1 MRFSRDVAESLA
13 DEYFRRRTLRTRRM
27 LRIRIRSA
35 HNAAMLPMIP
45 LVKRVSCFELEGEL
59 ELGSELEIALEI
71 VVAKVVLEINVDVL
85 RVHTKRWA
93 RSTI

>member
-1 MRFSRDVAESLA
+1 
-13 DEYFRRRTLRTRRM
+13 M

-45 LVKRVSCFELEGEL
+45 LVNRVSCFELEGEL
-59 ELGSELEIALEI
+59 ELGSELEIVLEI

-85 RVHTKRWA
+85 WVRTKKVGKEHNVKTTKLGQ
-93 RSTI
+93 RSE

>member
-13 DEYFRRRTLRTRRM
+13 DEYFRRMTLRTRRM
-27 LRIRIRSA
+27 LRIRISA

-59 ELGSELEIALEI
+59 ELGSELEIVLEI

-85 RVHTKRWA
+85 WVRRKRWA